1 MHKLLLF
8 CGLTIAALTNVQA
21 QLSYRID
28 SIGFMPETICLVS
41 KVAEAYLLVPQNAM
55 ATQRYAPQ
63 NLGAEYQREGALV
76 RVTGVIGAIPPN
88 VRMIGTPFQ
97 IRSIELAEPVTG
109 GIKPSRTDA
118 TGGVMHGTDP
128 AADKGKGKVTND
140 TNTIDYRIP
149 LKEQRGIVRKMTGD
163 QFVIEVGST
172 RYLPDQLPDNLRVD
186 GMRVR
191 FSGKAGQLPPNARL
205 LGTPLQISKIMKDK
219 GKLVKK
225 GKSANGNKVTKK
237 EK

>member
-1 MHKLLLF
+1 MRKFLLF

-21 QLSYRID
+21 QLSYKID
-28 SIGFMPETICLVS
+28 SIGFLPETICLVS
-41 KVAEAYLLVPQNAM
+41 KVAEAYLLIPQNAM
-55 ATQRYAPQ
+55 ATQRYAPK
-63 NLGAEYQREGALV
+63 NLSAEYQREGALV
-76 RVTGVIGAIPPN
+76 RVTGVIGSIPPN

-118 TGGVMHGTDP
+118 TGGVAHGADP
-128 AADKGKGKVTND
+128 AADKGKVTNNA
-140 TNTIDYRIP
+140 NTIDYRIP

-163 QFVIEVGST
+163 QFVIEVGLT

>member
-1 MHKLLLF
+1 MRKFLLF

-21 QLSYRID
+21 QLSYKID
-28 SIGFMPETICLVS
+28 SIGFLPETICLVS
-41 KVAEAYLLVPQNAM
+41 KVAEAYLLVPQNEM
-55 ATQRYAPQ
+55 STQRYAPK
-63 NLGAEYQREGALV
+63 NLSAEYQREGALV

-118 TGGVMHGTDP
+118 TGGVAHGADP
-128 AADKGKGKVTND
+128 ATDKGKVTNNA
-140 TNTIDYRIP
+140 NTIDYRIP
-149 LKEQRGIVRKMTGD
+149 LKEQGGIVRKMTGD